1 MIILLRIGLENVTLS
16 QIIDRLLICC
26 LLVEFLLGAS
36 AFTSMLFWFLRGLF
50 RLYVVDVSKELSK
63 VEVLLLDIT
72 AL

>member
-36 AFTSMLFWFLRGLF
+36 AFRSMLFWFLRGLF